1 MKYNWHQIT
10 ELPDHDGWIWLCT
23 GNKGLGSKIRVFY
36 YSYENQIKHG
46 HTRLKDMLVGSLN
59 TAKYWMYAIPIPE
72 ELKMNKL

>member
-1 MKYNWHQIT
+1 MEYNWHQIT

-36 YSYENQIKHG
+36 YNQENQLKHG

-59 TAKYWMYAIPIPE
+59 TAIYWMYAIPIPE
-72 ELKMNKL
+72 ELKVNKL